1 MTDWLSFDVIAH
13 LWQSTLVIGVVWL
26 MTLALRGN
34 RAHVRHRLWLA
45 ASVKFLVPFSW
56 FVSLGAQLEWRT
68 APAVAQPAAT
78 FVMEEILAP
87 PVIEGEEPVVQEPP
101 VPPIDESLTPPSDE
115 TPSKPKRIRKIAKE

>member
-1 MTDWLSFDVIAH
+1 MTDWLSFDVVAH

-56 FVSLGAQLEWRT
+56 FVSLGAQVEWRT
-68 APAVAQPAAT
+68 APSIAQPAAT

-87 PVIEGEEPVVQEPP
+87 PVIAAAVSMPTAQSTSAWPWMLAVLWVVGFASERFGE
-101 VPPIDESLTPPSDE
+101 
-115 TPSKPKRIRKIAKE
+115 